1 MELVILQGIPG
12 SGKSTFAKEFVK
24 GKTDWVIVNRDSI
37 RDMRGDY
44 WIPNQEKWVSKVE
57 EASINSALNYNYNV
71 IIDAT
76 NLNPKTL
83 KKWQNIAYSFNAEI
97 KHKIFKIDIEEA
109 IERDKERNRTVGP
122 MVIRTMYNKYKDLY
136 DI

>member
-12 SGKSTFAKEFVK
+12 SGKSTWAKEFVK

-97 KHKIFKIDIEEA
+97 KHKIFKID
-109 IERDKERNRTVGP
+109 KYRT
-122 MVIRTMYNKYKDLY
+122 
-136 DI
+136 